1 MPRLPTV
8 LFLLSL
14 MTWTATA
21 GALTLTDEE
30 RRWLAAHPDLRLGV
44 DASWPPFEFRDD
56 QGRYQGLAA
65 DYINVIRQRLAVK
78 LTPIEPISWT
88 EVLEQA
94 KQGKL
99 DVLPG
104 IMSTPERQSY
114 LSFTR
119 PYLDFPIVIL
129 AHVGGPQPRKL
140 EELYGLKIAVVENY
154 APHEL
159 LRTHHPDLN
168 LVAMPNVSS
177 ALQALATDEV
187 DAVVGDLASSV
198 WSLRQLKL
206 DGLYVS
212 GETPYRYQLAMA
224 VPPSN
229 KILVGILDKILA
241 DMSSSEISAIQEHW
255 IGNVLDHR
263 TFWSDLLVYGLPGLL
278 FLMIMLAVVIRI
290 NRRLSSEIARRVDL
304 EQELRSSEYHYRGL
318 VESLSAI
325 AWEARISD
333 FTYSYV
339 SPHAEE
345 LLGYPLSHWLIP
357 GFWRNIIHPADLTR
371 TQTFC
376 DHEVLAGRDYS
387 VDYRVITADGRCLW
401 VRDIVS
407 LIEHGHEPVMRGL
420 MIDISDA
427 KRTEEALSLSE
438 QKFASVFQQCPDIL
452 VIARLSDGCL
462 LEVNKAFEEQIGLKA
477 EAVVGQTATDLNIW
491 GIPGVGPGLLQ
502 RLQAGSIRN
511 LEMPFRRNN
520 GQVFTGLISAEPFD
534 LDTTPALV
542 VVVRDISQLKETQ
555 QQLQISEEKFAK
567 AFHASPDGLLL
578 SRQSDGL
585 LLEVNEGF
593 SRITGFNSAM
603 SVDRSALELGIWVN
617 LNERKQMLDLLHRD
631 GFVRD
636 FSCHI
641 RRSDGQIRL
650 CEVSSRPL
658 PIGDEDCMLT
668 IARDI
673 TERHLMQEKL
683 QQAATVFE
691 STAEGVLITDTQQHI
706 SAVNRAFTEI
716 TGYSES
722 EALGHTPR
730 LLASGLHD
738 SAFYAAMWHQ
748 LTDEGHWQGEI
759 SNRRKNGELYP
770 SWLTISAVR
779 NREKFITH
787 FVAVFA
793 DISSLKHAQAKL
805 DYQAHHDPL
814 TGLPNRTL
822 FESRLLTA
830 LNTQQENGGQG
841 AVLFLDLDRFKHI
854 NDSLGHPVGDLL
866 LKGIAVRLKE
876 QLRDID
882 TVARLGGD
890 EFIILLPGLQ
900 QSSDADNIAT
910 KLLNCFAAPFQA
922 GEHEFFISAS
932 IGTSLYPKDGCDVA
946 TLVKNA
952 DAAMY
957 RSKAKGR
964 NRVESYTRDLTAQAS
979 ERVALE
985 HELRRA
991 LERNELFLYYQP
1003 KISLADHRLVGA
1015 EALIRWHHPTFGA
1028 VPPEHFIPLAE
1039 ENGMILQI
1047 GDWVLETACRQMFEW
1062 NQVYECLGPLSV
1074 NLAGA
1079 QLRQPNLLG
1088 RIEQLLKDNGLAPGL
1103 LQLEITEN
1111 FIMSQAEEALTVL
1124 HQLKHLGVQLA
1135 IDDFGTGYS
1144 SLSYLKRLP
1153 LDILKIDQSFVRG
1166 LPDDPHDAA
1175 IVRAIIALGRSMQ
1188 FTVIAEGVETL
1199 AQQQFLAEE
1208 GCEQIQGYIVSLPLS
1223 SDEFAATFLRIAVSD
1238 FSDSTAEKPS
1248 L

>member
-1 MPRLPTV
+1 MPRLSAM
-8 LFLLSL
+8 LLLSL
-14 MTWTATA
+14 LTWTAIA
-21 GALTLTDEE
+21 DALTLTDEE
-30 RRWLAAHPDLRLGV
+30 RSWLAAHPELRLGV
-44 DASWPPFEFRDD
+44 DASWPPFEYRDEE
-56 QGRYQGLAA
+56 GRYQGLAA
-65 DYINVIRQRLAVK
+65 DYVNLIEDRLSIK
-78 LTPIEPISWT
+78 LKPVEPASWT
-88 EVLEQA
+88 EVLEDA
-94 KQGKL
+94 KKGQL
-99 DVLPG
+99 DLLPG
-104 IMSTPERQSY
+104 IMSTPERQRY

-129 AHVGGPQPRKL
+129 AHEGGAKPRNLK
-140 EELYGLKIAVVENY
+140 ELYGLKIAVVENY

-168 LVAMPNVSS
+168 LVALPNVSS

-212 GETPYRYQLAMA
+212 GETPYRYQLAMGI
-224 VPPSN
+224 PRDN
-229 KILVGILDKILA
+229 KILVSILDKVIA
-241 DMSSSEISAIQEHW
+241 DFSPEEISAIQEHW
-255 IGNVLDHR
+255 VGSVLDQR
-263 TFWSDLLVYGLPGLL
+263 PFWSDVLIYGLPGLL
-278 FLMIMLAVVIRI
+278 LLVTVLAMVIRI
-290 NRRLSSEIARRVDL
+290 NRRLSSEISRRVAL

-339 SPHAEE
+339 SPHAEA
-345 LLGYPLSHWLIP
+345 LLGYPLAHWLVP

-371 TQTFC
+371 AQAFC
-376 DHEVLAGRDYS
+376 DHEVLAGRDHS
-387 VDYRVITADGRCLW
+387 LDYRVITADGRCLW

-407 LIEHGHEPVMRGL
+407 LIEHGHEPIMRGL
-420 MIDISDA
+420 MIDISEA
-427 KRTEEALSLSE
+427 KRTEEALRLSE

-462 LEVNKAFEEQIGLKA
+462 LEVNNAFEEQIGLSA
-477 EAVVGQTATDLNIW
+477 EEVIGQTATRLNIW
-491 GIPGVGPGLLQ
+491 GINGVGPSLLQ
-502 RLQAGSIRN
+502 RLQGGSIRN
-511 LEMPFRRNN
+511 LEMPFRRHN
-520 GQVFTGLISAEPFD
+520 GQLFTGLISAEPFD
-534 LDTTPALV
+534 LDTTPAIV
-542 VVVRDISQLKETQ
+542 VVVRDITQLKETQ
-555 QQLQISEEKFAK
+555 QQLQTSEEKFAK

-578 SRQSDGL
+578 TRQRDGL
-585 LLEVNEGF
+585 LIEANEGF
-593 SRITGFNSAM
+593 SRITGFNNAM
-603 SVDRSALELGIWVN
+603 SVDRSTLDLGIWVN
-617 LNERKQMLDLLHRD
+617 LNERKQMLDLLQRD

-650 CEVSSRPL
+650 CELSSRPL

-673 TERHLMQEKL
+673 TERQLMQETL

-691 STAEGVLITDTQQHI
+691 STAEGVLITDTRQHI
-706 SAVNRAFTEI
+706 SAVNRAFSEI
-716 TGYSES
+716 TGYSEN

-748 LTDEGHWQGEI
+748 LTLEGHWQGEI
-759 SNRRKNGELYP
+759 SNRRKNGEIYP
-770 SWLTISAVR
+770 SWLTINAVR
-779 NREKFITH
+779 NKDRFITH

-793 DISSLKHAQAKL
+793 DISSLKHAQARL

-830 LNTQQENGGQG
+830 LNNQQENGGQG

-900 QSSDADNIAT
+900 QASDADHIAT
-910 KLLNCFAAPFQA
+910 KLLNCFNAPFQA

-932 IGTSLYPKDGCDVA
+932 IGSSLYPKDGCDVA

-964 NRVESYTRDLTAQAS
+964 NRVERYTRDLTAQAS

-991 LERNELFLYYQP
+991 IERNELSLYYQP
-1003 KISLADHRLVGA
+1003 KISLSNQQLVGA
-1015 EALIRWHHPTFGA
+1015 EALIRWRHPTFGV

-1039 ENGMILQI
+1039 ENGMILLI
-1047 GDWVLETACRQMFEW
+1047 GDWVLEQACRQVSAW
-1062 NQVYECLGPLSV
+1062 NLSHESFGSLSV

-1088 RIEQLLKDNGLAPGL
+1088 RIEQLLKDHHLKPGV

-1111 FIMSQAEEALTVL
+1111 FIMSQAEEALEVL

-1153 LDILKIDQSFVRG
+1153 LDFLKIDQSFVRG

-1188 FTVIAEGVETL
+1188 FTVIAEGVESQEQQTFL
-1199 AQQQFLAEE
+1199 AQE
-1208 GCEQIQGYIVSLPLS
+1208 GCEQIQGYIVSLPLCA
-1223 SDEFAATFLRIAVSD
+1223 DEFCATFLRPRVSN

>member
-1 MPRLPTV
+1 MPNLRAL
-8 LFLLSL
+8 LLLSL
-14 MTWTATA
+14 LAWTATTH
-21 GALTLTDEE
+21 ALSLTDEE
-30 RRWLAAHPDLRLGV
+30 HAWLAAHPELRLGV
-44 DASWPPFEFRDD
+44 NASWPPFEYRDVE
-56 QGRYQGLAA
+56 GRYQGLAA
-65 DYINVIRQRLAVK
+65 DYMALIRERLGVNLK
-78 LTPIEPISWT
+78 PIEPISWT
-88 EVLEQA
+88 AALEEA
-94 KQGKL
+94 RNARL
-99 DVLPG
+99 DLLPG
-104 IMSTPERQSY
+104 IMSTPERQNF

-129 AHVGGPQPRKL
+129 AHKGGHQPHNLKD
-140 EELYGLKIAVVENY
+140 LYGLKVAVVENY

-168 LVAMPNVSS
+168 LVALPNVSS
-177 ALQALATDEV
+177 ALQALATDKV

-206 DGLYVS
+206 EGLYVS

-224 VPPSN
+224 VPQNN
-229 KILVGILDKILA
+229 KILIGILDKVLA
-241 DMSSSEISAIQEHW
+241 DMSPAEVSNIQERW
-255 IGNVLDHR
+255 VGKVLDHR
-263 TFWSDLLVYGLPGLL
+263 TFWYDLLLYGLPGLIL
-278 FLMIMLAVVIRI
+278 LVAFLGGVIRI
-290 NRRLSSEIARRVDL
+290 NRRLSSEISRRISL

-325 AWEARISD
+325 AWEANVDD

-339 SPHAEE
+339 SPQAED
-345 LLGYPLSHWLIP
+345 LLGYPVNHWRKP
-357 GFWRNIIHPADLTR
+357 GFWLSILHPDDAAWAQAFCNSE
-371 TQTFC
+371 TQAC
-376 DHEVLAGRDYS
+376 RDHSL
-387 VDYRVITADGRCLW
+387 DYRVIAADGRCLW

-407 LIEHGHEPVMRGL
+407 MIEQGHQPVMRGL
-420 MIDISDA
+420 MIDISET
-427 KRTEEALSLSE
+427 KKTEEALRLSE
-438 QKFASVFQQCPDIL
+438 QKFASVFKQCPDIL
-452 VIARLSDGCL
+452 LIARLSDGYL
-462 LEVNKAFEEQIGLKA
+462 LEVNSAFEEQIGLRAVDVIGKA
-477 EAVVGQTATDLNIW
+477 ATDLNIW
-491 GIPGVGPGLLQ
+491 GINGIGPNLLQ

-511 LEMPFRRNN
+511 LEMPFRRHN
-520 GQVFTGLISAEPFD
+520 GQVFTGLISAEPFK

-585 LLEVNEGF
+585 LIEVNEGF
-593 SRITGFNSAM
+593 SRLTGYSSSISIDHSSLDLGM
-603 SVDRSALELGIWVN
+603 WVD
-617 LNERKQMLDLLHRD
+617 LNERKRLLELLHRD

-636 FSCHI
+636 FTCHI
-641 RRSDGQIRL
+641 RRADGQVRL
-650 CEVSSRPL
+650 CEMSARPL
-658 PIGDEDCMLT
+658 PIGGEDCMLT

-683 QQAATVFE
+683 QLAATVFE
-691 STAEGVLITDTQQHI
+691 STAEGVLITDTTQRI
-706 SAVNRAFTEI
+706 TAVNRAFSEI
-716 TGYSES
+716 TGYSEA
-722 EALGHTPR
+722 EALGQTPR
-730 LLASGLHD
+730 LLASGQHD
-738 SAFYAAMWHQ
+738 SAFYVALWHQ
-748 LTDEGHWQGEI
+748 LTAEGHWQGEI
-759 SNRRKNGELYP
+759 FNRRKNGELYP

-779 NREKFITH
+779 NSERVITH

-814 TGLPNRTL
+814 TGLPNRAL
-822 FESRLLTA
+822 FETRLQAALTNQHEA
-830 LNTQQENGGQG
+830 NGQG

-866 LKGIAVRLKE
+866 LKGIAHRLKD
-876 QLRDID
+876 QVRDID

-900 QSSDADNIAT
+900 QASDAEYIAN
-910 KLLNCFAAPFQA
+910 KLLACFTAPFQA
-922 GEHEFFISAS
+922 GEHEFFTSAS
-932 IGTSLYPKDGCDVA
+932 IGSSLFPQDGTDVA
-946 TLVKNA
+946 SLIKNA

-957 RSKAKGR
+957 CSKAKGR

-979 ERVALE
+979 QRVALE

-991 LERNELFLYYQP
+991 IERDELSLCYQP
-1003 KISLADHRLVGA
+1003 KFSLKTQSLVGA
-1015 EALIRWHHPTFGA
+1015 EALIRWHHPTFGE

-1039 ENGMILQI
+1039 ENGMILQL
-1047 GDWVLETACRQMFEW
+1047 GEWVLEHACKQMRDW
-1062 NQVYECLGPLSV
+1062 NRAYKPFGPLSV

-1079 QLRQPNLLG
+1079 QLRQPNLVR
-1088 RIEQLLKDNGLAPGL
+1088 RIDGLLRSLHLQPDC

-1111 FIMSQAEEALTVL
+1111 FIMSQAEEALAVL
-1124 HQLKHLGVQLA
+1124 HQLKRLGLQLA

-1153 LDILKIDQSFVRG
+1153 LDTLKIDQSFVRG
-1166 LPDDPHDAA
+1166 LPDDPHDVA

-1188 FTVIAEGVETL
+1188 LTVIAEGVETQ
-1199 AQQQFLAEE
+1199 AQQQFLAYE
-1208 GCEQIQGYIVSLPLS
+1208 GCEQIQGYIVSLPLPPG
-1223 SDEFAATFLRIAVSD
+1223 EFAATFLQTTLSD

>member
-8 LFLLSL
+8 ILLSL
-14 MTWTATA
+14 LTWTATA

-30 RRWLAAHPDLRLGV
+30 RGWLSDHQELKLGV
-44 DASWPPFEFRDD
+44 DPSWPPFEYRDEN
-56 QGRYQGLAA
+56 GRYQGLAA
-65 DYINVIRQRLAVK
+65 DYVRLIQDRLGVRVE
-78 LTPIEPISWT
+78 LIEPGSWGA
-88 EVLEQA
+88 VLEQT
-94 KQGKL
+94 KRSQL
-99 DVLPG
+99 DLLPSV
-104 IMSTPERQSY
+104 MSTPERQSFIA
-114 LSFTR
+114 FTR

-129 AHVGGPQPRKL
+129 AHEGGAKPRNL
-140 EELYGLKIAVVENY
+140 QDLYGLKIAVVENY

-159 LRTHHPDLN
+159 LRNHHPDLN

-177 ALQALATDEV
+177 TLQALATDEV

-206 DGLYVS
+206 EGLYVS
-212 GETPYRYQLAMA
+212 GETPYRYQLAMG
-224 VPPSN
+224 VPRDN
-229 KILVGILDKILA
+229 KILVGILDKVLA
-241 DMSSSEISAIQEHW
+241 DLAPGETEAIQQRW
-255 IGNVLDHR
+255 VGGISDHR
-263 TFWSDLLVYGLPGLL
+263 TFWNDLLTYGLPAVLVL
-278 FLMIMLAVVIRI
+278 ITVLAIVIQI
-290 NRRLSSEIARRVDL
+290 NRRLSSEISRRVAL

-325 AWEARISD
+325 AWEASITD

-339 SPHAEE
+339 SPHAED
-345 LLGYPLSHWLIP
+345 LLGYPRAHWLIP
-357 GFWRNIIHPADLTR
+357 GFWRNIIHPADLSRAEAYCHRETR
-371 TQTFC
+371 ANR
-376 DHEVLAGRDYS
+376 DHS
-387 VDYRVITADGRCLW
+387 IDYRVITADGHCLW

-407 LIEHGHEPVMRGL
+407 LIEHGHEPVLRGL
-420 MIDISDA
+420 MIDISEA
-427 KRTEEALSLSE
+427 KRTEEALQRSE

-462 LEVNKAFEEQIGLKA
+462 LEVNKAFEDQIGLNAEQVLGKA
-477 EAVVGQTATDLNIW
+477 GTELDIW
-491 GIPGVGPGLLQ
+491 GIPGIGSELLQ
-502 RLQAGSIRN
+502 RVQTTSIRN
-511 LEMPFRRNN
+511 LELPFRRSN
-520 GQVFTGLISAEPFD
+520 GQAFVGLISAEPFL
-534 LDTTPALV
+534 LDTTEAIV
-542 VVVRDISQLKETQ
+542 VVVRDITQLKETQ
-555 QQLQISEEKFAK
+555 QQLQTSEEKFAK

-578 SRQSDGL
+578 SRQRDGL
-585 LLEVNEGF
+585 LIEANEGF
-593 SRITGFNSAM
+593 SRLTGYPCATPLEHSAM
-603 SVDRSALELGIWVN
+603 ELGIWVD
-617 LNERKQMLDLLHRD
+617 LNERKHMLELIRRD

-636 FSCHI
+636 FICHI
-641 RRSDGQIRL
+641 RRSDGEIRL

-658 PIGDEDCMLT
+658 PIGDEACILT

-673 TERHLMQEKL
+673 TERQLMQEKL

-691 STAEGVLITDTQQHI
+691 STAEGVLITDTSQNI
-706 SAVNRAFTEI
+706 SAVNRAFSEI
-716 TGYSES
+716 TGYSEA
-722 EALGHTPR
+722 EALGQTPR
-730 LLASGLHD
+730 LLASGQHD
-738 SAFYAAMWHQ
+738 SAFFAAMWHQ
-748 LTDEGHWQGEI
+748 LAAHGHWQGEI
-759 SNRRKNGELYP
+759 ANRRKDGEVYP
-770 SWLTISAVR
+770 SWLTINAVR
-779 NREKFITH
+779 NRDDVITH

-793 DISSLKHAQAKL
+793 DISSLKLAQARL

-822 FESRLLTA
+822 FESRLQAA
-830 LNTQQENGGQG
+830 LNGHQETGQQG

-854 NDSLGHPVGDLL
+854 NDSLGHPIGDLL

-900 QSSDADNIAT
+900 NASDADYLAN
-910 KLLNCFAAPFQA
+910 KLLACFTQPFQA

-932 IGTSLYPKDGCDVA
+932 IGTSLYPEDGTDVA

-964 NRVESYTRDLTAQAS
+964 NRVESYTSDLTTQAS

-991 LERNELFLYYQP
+991 IERDELSLYYQP
-1003 KISLADHRLVGA
+1003 KLSLTSQELIGA
-1015 EALIRWHHPTFGA
+1015 EALIRWHHPTFGE
-1028 VPPEHFIPLAE
+1028 VPPEHFIALAE
-1039 ENGMILQI
+1039 ENGTILQI
-1047 GDWVLETACRQMFEW
+1047 GDWVLEQACQQLQAWQGTFDTF
-1062 NQVYECLGPLSV
+1062 GPLSV

-1079 QLRQPNLLG
+1079 QLRSPNLLA
-1088 RIEQLLKDNGLAPGL
+1088 RIEQLLHDYHLEPSC

-1111 FIMSQAEEALTVL
+1111 FIMSQTEEALGVL

-1153 LDILKIDQSFVRG
+1153 LDFLKIDQSFVRG

-1175 IVRAIIALGRSMQ
+1175 IVRAIIALGHSMQ
-1188 FTVIAEGVETL
+1188 FTIIAEGVENA
-1199 AQQQFLAEE
+1199 AQQEFLAAE
-1208 GCEQIQGYIVSLPLS
+1208 GCEQMQGYIVSLPLPPQL
-1223 SDEFAATFLRIAVSD
+1223 FADAFLRTKIENFTDGTVK
-1238 FSDSTAEKPS
+1238 KPS

>member
-1 MPRLPTV
+1 MPRLPAV
-8 LFLLSL
+8 LLLSL
-14 MTWTATA
+14 MSWTATA

-30 RRWLAAHPDLRLGV
+30 RGWLAAHPQLRLGV
-44 DASWPPFEFRDD
+44 DASWPPFEFRDE
-56 QGRYQGLAA
+56 QGRYQGLTA
-65 DYINVIRQRLAVK
+65 DYVNIVRDRLATRI
-78 LTPIEPISWT
+78 TPIEPANWT
-88 EVLEQA
+88 EVLDLV
-94 KQGKL
+94 KHDKL
-99 DVLPG
+99 DLLPG
-104 IMSTPERQSY
+104 IMSTPERQNY

-129 AHVGGPQPRKL
+129 AHVGGAQPHNI
-140 EELYGLKIAVVENY
+140 EGLYGLKIAVVENY

-168 LVAMPNVSS
+168 LVPMPNVGA
-177 ALQALATDEV
+177 ALQALATNQV
-187 DAVVGDLASSV
+187 DAMVGDLASSV

-206 DGLYVS
+206 EGVYVS

-224 VPPSN
+224 VPQN
-229 KILVGILDKILA
+229 NTVLVGILDKVLA
-241 DMSSSEISAIQEHW
+241 DMSPGEISAIQEHW
-255 IGNVLDHR
+255 VGNVLDQR
-263 TFWSDLLVYGLPGLL
+263 TFWFDLLKYGLPGILL
-278 FLMIMLAVVIRI
+278 LIAILVVVIRI
-290 NRRLSSEIARRVDL
+290 NRRLSSEIARRVAL

-339 SPHAEE
+339 SPHAED

-371 TQTFC
+371 AQNFC
-376 DHEVLAGRDYS
+376 DHEVLAGRDHS
-387 VDYRVITADGRCLW
+387 LDYRVITADGRCLW

-407 LIEHGHEPVMRGL
+407 LIEHGHEPVLRGL
-420 MIDISDA
+420 MIDISET
-427 KRTEEALSLSE
+427 KHTEEALRLSE

-462 LEVNKAFEEQIGLKA
+462 LEVNKAFEEQIGLSA
-477 EAVVGQTATDLNIW
+477 EQVIGQTATDLNIW
-491 GIPGVGPGLLQ
+491 GIAGVGPGLLQ

-511 LEMPFRRNN
+511 LEMPFRRSN
-520 GQVFTGLISAEPFD
+520 GQVFAGLISAEPFE

-542 VVVRDISQLKETQ
+542 VAVRDISQLKETQ
-555 QQLQISEEKFAK
+555 QQLQTSEEKFAK

-578 SRQSDGL
+578 SRVSDGL
-585 LLEVNEGF
+585 LLEVNDGF

-603 SVDRSALELGIWVN
+603 SLDRSTLDLGIWVN
-617 LNERKQMLDLLHRD
+617 LNERRQMLDLLKRD

-641 RRSDGQIRL
+641 RRNDGQIRL
-650 CEVSSRPL
+650 CEMSSRPL
-658 PIGDEDCMLT
+658 PIGDEECMLT

-706 SAVNRAFTEI
+706 SAVNRAFSEI
-716 TGYSES
+716 TGYSET

-779 NREKFITH
+779 NKDHVITH

-822 FESRLLTA
+822 FESRLLGA
-830 LNTQQENGGQG
+830 LNAQQDNGSQG
-841 AVLFLDLDRFKHI
+841 AVLFLDVDRFKHI

-866 LKGIAVRLKE
+866 LKGIAVRLRE
-876 QLRDID
+876 QVRDID

-900 QSSDADNIAT
+900 QASDADHIAN
-910 KLLNCFAAPFQA
+910 KLLYCFTAPFQA

-932 IGTSLYPKDGCDVA
+932 IGTSLYPKDGSDVA

-991 LERNELFLYYQP
+991 IERNELTLFYQP
-1003 KISLADHRLVGA
+1003 KISLTHSRLVGA
-1015 EALIRWHHPTFGA
+1015 EALIRWHHPVFGD
-1028 VPPEHFIPLAE
+1028 VPPEHFIALAE

-1047 GDWVLETACRQMFEW
+1047 GDWVLEQACLQMHEW
-1062 NQVYECLGPLSV
+1062 HQCYEGFGSLSV

-1088 RIEQLLKDNGLAPGL
+1088 RIEQLLKDNRLNPEL

-1111 FIMSQAEEALTVL
+1111 FIMSQAEEALEVL

-1153 LDILKIDQSFVRG
+1153 LDYLKIDQSFVRG
-1166 LPDDPHDAA
+1166 LPDDPHDVA

-1188 FTVIAEGVETL
+1188 FTIIAEGVETQ
-1199 AQQQFLAEE
+1199 AQQQFLAGE
-1208 GCEQIQGYIVSLPLS
+1208 GCEQIQGYIVSLPLPA
-1223 SDEFAATFLRIAVSD
+1223 DEFAATFLRIAVSD

>member
-8 LFLLSL
+8 ILLSL
-14 MTWTATA
+14 LTWTATA
-21 GALTLTDEE
+21 GAMTLTDDE
-30 RRWLAAHPDLRLGV
+30 RSWLTDHQELRLGV
-44 DASWPPFEFRDD
+44 DASWPPFEYRDEN
-56 QGRYQGLAA
+56 GRYQGLAA
-65 DYINVIRQRLAVK
+65 DYVRLIQDRLGIRVK
-78 LTPIEPISWT
+78 LIEPANWT
-88 EVLEQA
+88 AVLEQA
-94 KQGKL
+94 RNNQL
-99 DVLPG
+99 DLLPG
-104 IMSTPERQSY
+104 VMSTPERQSF
-114 LSFTR
+114 LAFTR
-119 PYLDFPIVIL
+119 PYIDFPIVIL
-129 AHVGGPQPRKL
+129 AHEGGAKPRSLKD
-140 EELYGLKIAVVENY
+140 LYGLKIAVVENY

-177 ALQALATDEV
+177 TLQALAIDEV
-187 DAVVGDLASSV
+187 DAVVSDLASSV

-212 GETPYRYQLAMA
+212 GETPYRYQLAMG
-224 VPPSN
+224 VPRDE
-229 KILVGILDKILA
+229 KILVGILDKVLA
-241 DMSSSEISAIQEHW
+241 DLSPTETDAIQQHW
-255 IGNVLDHR
+255 VGSFSDHR
-263 TFWSDLLVYGLPGLL
+263 TFWADLLMYGLPAVLL
-278 FLMIMLAVVIRI
+278 LSTVLAIVIRI
-290 NRRLSSEIARRVDL
+290 NRRLSSEISRRVAL
-304 EQELRSSEYHYRGL
+304 EQQLRSSEYHYRGL

-325 AWEARISD
+325 AWEASISD

-345 LLGYPLSHWLIP
+345 LLGYPRAHWLIP
-357 GFWRNIIHPADLTR
+357 GFWRNIIHPADLVRAETYCYRETR
-371 TQTFC
+371 ANR
-376 DHEVLAGRDYS
+376 DHS
-387 VDYRVITADGRCLW
+387 IDYRVITADGRCLW

-407 LIEHGHEPVMRGL
+407 LIKYGPEPVLRGL
-420 MIDISDA
+420 MIDISEA
-427 KRTEEALSLSE
+427 KRTEEALLLSE
-438 QKFASVFQQCPDIL
+438 Q
-452 VIARLSDGCL
+452 
-462 LEVNKAFEEQIGLKA
+462 
-477 EAVVGQTATDLNIW
+477 
-491 GIPGVGPGLLQ
+491 
-502 RLQAGSIRN
+502 
-511 LEMPFRRNN
+511 
-520 GQVFTGLISAEPFD
+520 
-534 LDTTPALV
+534 
-542 VVVRDISQLKETQ
+542 
-555 QQLQISEEKFAK
+555 KFAK

-585 LLEVNEGF
+585 LIEVNEGF
-593 SRITGFNSAM
+593 SNLTGYTSAI
-603 SVDRSALELGIWVN
+603 SLDQSTLDLGIWVD
-617 LNERKQMLDLLHRD
+617 LNERKHMLELMKRD

-636 FSCHI
+636 FICHI
-641 RRSDGQIRL
+641 RHVDGRIRL
-650 CEVSSRPL
+650 CELSSRPL
-658 PIGDEDCMLT
+658 PIGEEDCMLT

-673 TERHLMQEKL
+673 TERQQMQEKL

-691 STAEGVLITDTQQHI
+691 STAEGVLITDTRQNI
-706 SAVNRAFTEI
+706 SAVNRAFSEI
-716 TGYSES
+716 TGYSEA

-748 LTDEGHWQGEI
+748 LTTQGHWQGEI

-779 NREKFITH
+779 NSDQVVTH

-793 DISSLKHAQAKL
+793 DISSLKLAQARL

-822 FESRLLTA
+822 FESRLQAALTG
-830 LNTQQENGGQG
+830 QQESGNQG

-866 LKGIAVRLKE
+866 LKDIAVRLKE

-900 QSSDADNIAT
+900 QASDAQYLAN
-910 KLLNCFAAPFQA
+910 KLLDCFTPPFQA

-932 IGTSLYPKDGCDVA
+932 IGTSLYPQDGTDVA

-964 NRVESYTRDLTAQAS
+964 NRVESYTRDLTAQAN

-991 LERNELFLYYQP
+991 IERDELSLYYQP
-1003 KISLADHRLVGA
+1003 KRSLITHELIGA
-1015 EALIRWHHPTFGA
+1015 EALIRWHHPTFGD
-1028 VPPEHFIPLAE
+1028 VPPEHFIALAE
-1039 ENGMILQI
+1039 ENGTILQI
-1047 GDWVLETACRQMFEW
+1047 GDWVLEQACRQLHAWQGAFEDF
-1062 NQVYECLGPLSV
+1062 GPLSV

-1079 QLRQPNLLG
+1079 QLRHPNLLS
-1088 RIEQLLKDNGLAPGL
+1088 RIEQLLRDYRLEPGC

-1111 FIMSQAEEALTVL
+1111 FIMSQAEEALAVL
-1124 HQLKHLGVQLA
+1124 HQLKRLGVQLA

-1153 LDILKIDQSFVRG
+1153 LDFLKIDQSFVRG
-1166 LPDDPHDAA
+1166 LPDDPHDVA
-1175 IVRAIIALGRSMQ
+1175 IVRAIIALGHSMQ
-1188 FTVIAEGVETL
+1188 FTIIAEGVENP
-1199 AQQQFLAEE
+1199 AQQAFLAAE
-1208 GCEQIQGYIVSLPLS
+1208 GCEQMQGYIVSLPLPP
-1223 SDEFAATFLRIAVSD
+1223 ELFAETFLRTRMRD
-1238 FSDSTAEKPS
+1238 FTDGTARKPS

>member
-1 MPRLPTV
+1 MPRLTAA
-8 LFLLSL
+8 LLLSL

-30 RRWLAAHPDLRLGV
+30 LRWLKDHPDLRLGV

-65 DYINVIRQRLAVK
+65 DYVEIIRERLAIK
-78 LTPIEPISWT
+78 LTPIEPASWT
-88 EVLEQA
+88 AVLEQVG
-94 KQGKL
+94 QGKIDL
-99 DVLPG
+99 LPG
-104 IMSTPERQSY
+104 IMSTPERQNY
-114 LSFTR
+114 LAFTR

-129 AHVGGPQPRKL
+129 AHRGGAQPHNLK
-140 EELYGLKIAVVENY
+140 ELYGLKIAVVENY

-159 LRTHHPDLN
+159 LRNHHPDLN
-168 LVAMPNVSS
+168 LVALPNVSS

-206 DGLYVS
+206 EGLYVS

-224 VPPSN
+224 VPPDS
-229 KILVGILDKILA
+229 KILVSILDKVMA
-241 DMSSSEISAIQEHW
+241 DMSPAEVDEIQQKW
-255 IGNVLDHR
+255 VGNVHDYRQL
-263 TFWSDLLVYGLPGLL
+263 WSDLLLYGLPALL
-278 FLMIMLAVVIRI
+278 LLVGILAVVIRI
-290 NRRLSSEIARRVDL
+290 NRRLSSEIARRVEL

-325 AWEARISD
+325 AWEARVSD

-339 SPHAEE
+339 SPHAED

-357 GFWRNIIHPADLTR
+357 GFWRNIIHPADLIR
-371 TQTFC
+371 AQTYC
-376 DHEVLAGRDYS
+376 DHEVLAGRDHCI
-387 VDYRVITADGRCLW
+387 DYRVITADGRCLW

-420 MIDISDA
+420 MIDISEA
-427 KRTEEALSLSE
+427 KRTEEALRLSE
-438 QKFASVFQQCPDIL
+438 QKFASVFRQCPDIL
-452 VIARLSDGCL
+452 VIARLLDGCL
-462 LEVNKAFEEQIGLKA
+462 LEVNKAFEEQIGLSAA
-477 EAVVGQTATDLNIW
+477 EVVGHSATELDIW
-491 GIPGVGPGLLQ
+491 GIQGVGPGLLQ

-511 LEMPFRRNN
+511 LEMPFRRSN

-555 QQLQISEEKFAK
+555 QQLQTSEEKFAK

-585 LLEVNEGF
+585 LIEVNEGF
-593 SRITGFNSAM
+593 SRITGFNSAL
-603 SVDRSALELGIWVN
+603 SVDRSTLDLGIWVN
-617 LNERKQMLDLLHRD
+617 LNERKQMLDLLKRD

-641 RRSDGQIRL
+641 RRNDGQIRL

-658 PIGDEDCMLT
+658 PIGNEDCMLT

-716 TGYSES
+716 TGYSET

-748 LTDEGHWQGEI
+748 LTAEGHWQGEI

-779 NREKFITH
+779 NRDRQITH

-793 DISSLKHAQAKL
+793 DISSLKHAQARL

-822 FESRLLTA
+822 FESRLLAA
-830 LNTQQENGGQG
+830 LNGQQENGGQG

-866 LKGIAVRLKE
+866 LKGIAVRLRE

-900 QSSDADNIAT
+900 QPSDAEHIAQ

-932 IGTSLYPKDGCDVA
+932 IGTSLYPQDGCDVA

-991 LERNELFLYYQP
+991 IERNELSLSFQP
-1003 KISLADHRLVGA
+1003 KISLVDNQLVGA
-1015 EALIRWHHPTFGA
+1015 EALIRWTHPTFGD
-1028 VPPEHFIPLAE
+1028 VPPERFIPLAE

-1047 GDWVLETACRQMFEW
+1047 GDWVLERACRQLCEW
-1062 NQVYECLGPLSV
+1062 NDTYDSLGPLSV

-1088 RIEQLLKDNGLAPGL
+1088 RIEQLLREHQLEPGL

-1124 HQLKHLGVQLA
+1124 HQLKKLGVQLA

-1188 FTVIAEGVETL
+1188 FTIIAEGVETL
-1199 AQQQFLAEE
+1199 AQQQFLTEE
-1208 GCEQIQGYIVSLPLS
+1208 GCEQIQGYIVSLPLCA
-1223 SDEFAATFLRIAVSD
+1223 DEFAATFLRMTVSD

>member
-8 LFLLSL
+8 LLLSL
-14 MTWTATA
+14 LTWTATA

-30 RRWLAAHPDLRLGV
+30 HGWLADHPELRLGV
-44 DASWPPFEFRDD
+44 DASWPPFEYRDEE
-56 QGRYQGLAA
+56 GRYQGLAA
-65 DYINVIRQRLAVK
+65 DYVRLLQERLGIKIK
-78 LTPIEPISWT
+78 LIEPANWSAL
-88 EVLEQA
+88 LEQA
-94 KQGKL
+94 RNNQL
-99 DVLPG
+99 DLLPG
-104 IMSTPERQSY
+104 IMSTPERQGFLAFS
-114 LSFTR
+114 R

-129 AHVGGPQPRKL
+129 AHEGGAQPRSLKD
-140 EELYGLKIAVVENY
+140 LYGLKIAVVENY

-177 ALQALATDEV
+177 TLQALATDEV

-212 GETPYRYQLAMA
+212 GETPYRYQLAMG
-224 VPPSN
+224 VPREN
-229 KILVGILDKILA
+229 KLLIGILDKVLA
-241 DMSSSEISAIQEHW
+241 DLSPSEINEIQEHW
-255 IGNVLDHR
+255 VGNVIDHR
-263 TFWSDLLVYGLPGLL
+263 AFWADLLLYGLPAVLL
-278 FLMIMLAVVIRI
+278 LSTVLAIVIRI
-290 NRRLSSEIARRVDL
+290 NRRLSSEISRRVAL
-304 EQELRSSEYHYRGL
+304 EQKLRSSEYHYRGL

-325 AWEARISD
+325 AWEADIND

-345 LLGYPLSHWLIP
+345 LLGYPRAHWLIP

-371 TQTFC
+371 ADSFC
-376 DHEVLAGRDYS
+376 KQETRANRDHS
-387 VDYRVITADGRCLW
+387 IDYRVITADGRCLW

-407 LIEHGHEPVMRGL
+407 LIKYGHEPVLRGL
-420 MIDISDA
+420 MIDISEA
-427 KRTEEALSLSE
+427 KRTEEALRLSQE
-438 QKFASVFQQCPDIL
+438 KFASVFQQCPDIL

-462 LEVNKAFEEQIGLKA
+462 LEVNKAFEDQIGLSAADVIGK
-477 EAVVGQTATDLNIW
+477 TATELNIW
-491 GIPGVGPGLLQ
+491 GIQGVGPNLLKRVQ
-502 RLQAGSIRN
+502 STSIRN
-511 LEMPFRRNN
+511 LEMPFLRSN
-520 GQVFTGLISAEPFD
+520 GQAFTGLISAEPFQ
-534 LDTTPALV
+534 LDTTAALV
-542 VVVRDISQLKETQ
+542 VVVRDITQLKETQ
-555 QQLQISEEKFAK
+555 QLLQTTEEKFAK

-578 SRQSDGL
+578 TRQSDGL

-603 SVDRSALELGIWVN
+603 SLDQSTLDLGIWVD
-617 LNERKQMLDLLHRD
+617 LNERKHMLELLQRD
-631 GFVRD
+631 GLVRD
-636 FSCHI
+636 FVCHI

-658 PIGDEDCMLT
+658 PIGDDDCMLT

-673 TERHLMQEKL
+673 TERQLMQEKL

-691 STAEGVLITDTQQHI
+691 STAEGVLITDTRQNI
-706 SAVNRAFTEI
+706 SAVNRAFSEI
-716 TGYSES
+716 TGYSEA

-748 LTDEGHWQGEI
+748 LTANGHWQGEI

-779 NREKFITH
+779 NRDQSITH

-793 DISSLKHAQAKL
+793 DISSLKHAQARL

-822 FESRLLTA
+822 FENRLQAA
-830 LNTQQENGGQG
+830 LNNQQETGSQG

-854 NDSLGHPVGDLL
+854 NDSLGHPIGDLL
-866 LKGIAVRLKE
+866 LKDIAVRLKE

-900 QSSDADNIAT
+900 QASDAQHLAN
-910 KLLNCFAAPFQA
+910 KLLACFTLPFQA

-932 IGTSLYPKDGCDVA
+932 IGTSFYPQDGIDVA

-964 NRVESYTRDLTAQAS
+964 NRVERYTQDLTAQAN

-991 LERNELFLYYQP
+991 LEREELFLYYQP
-1003 KISLADHRLVGA
+1003 KLSLETQQLIGA
-1015 EALIRWHHPTFGA
+1015 EALIRWRHPTFGD
-1028 VPPEHFIPLAE
+1028 VPPEHFIALAE

-1047 GDWVLETACRQMFEW
+1047 GDWVLEQACRQLHQWRKSYDYF
-1062 NQVYECLGPLSV
+1062 GPLSV

-1079 QLRQPNLLG
+1079 QLRHPNLLG
-1088 RIEQLLKDNGLAPGL
+1088 RIEQLLRDNHLEPGC

-1111 FIMSQAEEALTVL
+1111 FIMSQAEEALEVL
-1124 HQLKHLGVQLA
+1124 HKLKRLGVQLA

-1153 LDILKIDQSFVRG
+1153 LDFLKIDQSFVRG

-1175 IVRAIIALGRSMQ
+1175 IVRAIIALGHSMQ
-1188 FTVIAEGVETL
+1188 FTIIAEGVETL
-1199 AQQQFLAEE
+1199 AQQAFLTDE
-1208 GCEQIQGYIVSLPLS
+1208 GCEQMQGYIVSLPLPP
-1223 SDEFAATFLRIAVSD
+1223 DIFAATFLHMTHSD
-1238 FSDSTAEKPS
+1238 FSDSTVEKPS

>member
-1 MPRLPTV
+1 MPSLPTV
-8 LFLLSL
+8 ILLSL
-14 MTWTATA
+14 LIWTATA
-21 GALTLTDEE
+21 GALTLTDQE
-30 RRWLAAHPDLRLGV
+30 RAWLADHQELRLGV
-44 DASWPPFEFRDD
+44 DTSWPPFEYRDEN
-56 QGRYQGLAA
+56 GHYQGLAA
-65 DYINVIRQRLAVK
+65 DYVRLIQDRLGVKVK
-78 LTPIEPISWT
+78 LIEPPRWGM
-88 EVLEQA
+88 VLELARHNQ
-94 KQGKL
+94 L
-99 DVLPG
+99 DLVPG
-104 IMSTPERQSY
+104 VMSTPERQKY
-114 LSFTR
+114 LAFTR
-119 PYLDFPIVIL
+119 PYIDFPMVIL
-129 AHVGGPQPRKL
+129 AHEGGARPRNLKD
-140 EELYGLKIAVVENY
+140 LYGLKIAVVDSY

-177 ALQALATDEV
+177 TLQALATGKV
-187 DAVVGDLASSV
+187 DAVVSDLASSV
-198 WSLRQLKL
+198 WSLRELKL
-206 DGLYVS
+206 EGLYVS
-212 GETPYRYQLAMA
+212 GETPYRYQLAMG
-224 VPPSN
+224 VPSED
-229 KILVGILDKILA
+229 KLLVGILDKVLA
-241 DMSSSEISAIQEHW
+241 DLSLDETNAIQHHW
-255 IGNVLDHR
+255 VGNFSDNR
-263 TFWSDLLVYGLPGLL
+263 TFWSDLLLYGVPALL
-278 FLMIMLAVVIRI
+278 LLSTVLVIVIRI
-290 NRRLSSEIARRVDL
+290 NRRLSSEISRRVAL

-325 AWEARISD
+325 AWEASITD

-345 LLGYPLSHWLIP
+345 LLGYPRAHWLIP

-371 TQTFC
+371 AEAYCWRETRANR
-376 DHEVLAGRDYS
+376 DHS

-407 LIEHGHEPVMRGL
+407 LIEHGHEPVLRGL
-420 MIDISDA
+420 MIDISEA
-427 KRTEEALSLSE
+427 KRTEEALQRSE

-462 LEVNKAFEEQIGLKA
+462 LEVNKAFEDQIGLSAADVLGK
-477 EAVVGQTATDLNIW
+477 TATDLNIW
-491 GIPGVGPGLLQ
+491 GVD
-502 RLQAGSIRN
+502 QAGPDLLHRVQTTSIRN
-511 LEMPFRRNN
+511 LEMAFRRSN
-520 GQVFTGLISAEPFD
+520 GQAFTGLVSAEPFQ
-534 LDTTPALV
+534 LDTVEAIV

-555 QQLQISEEKFAK
+555 QQLQTSEEKFAK

-578 SRQSDGL
+578 SRQRDGL
-585 LLEVNEGF
+585 LIEVNEGF
-593 SRITGFNSAM
+593 SRITGFTAATSI
-603 SVDRSALELGIWVN
+603 DQTALELGIWVD
-617 LNERKQMLDLLHRD
+617 LNERKHLLELMRRD

-636 FSCHI
+636 FICHI
-641 RRSDGQIRL
+641 RRADGLIRL
-650 CEVSSRPL
+650 CELSSRPL

-673 TERHLMQEKL
+673 TERQLMQEKL

-691 STAEGVLITDTQQHI
+691 STAEGVLITDTRQNI
-706 SAVNRAFTEI
+706 SAVNRAFSEI
-716 TGYSES
+716 TGYSEA
-722 EALGHTPR
+722 EALGETPR

-748 LTDEGHWQGEI
+748 LTAYGHWQGEI

-779 NREKFITH
+779 NGDQVTH

-793 DISSLKHAQAKL
+793 DISSLKLAQARL

-822 FESRLLTA
+822 FENRLQAA
-830 LNTQQENGGQG
+830 LNGQQETGKQG

-866 LKGIAVRLKE
+866 LKDIALRLKE

-900 QSSDADNIAT
+900 HPSDAEHLAN
-910 KLLNCFAAPFQA
+910 KLLACFTPPFQA

-932 IGTSLYPKDGCDVA
+932 IGTSLYPQDGTDVA

-964 NRVESYTRDLTAQAS
+964 NRVESYTRDLTAQAK

-985 HELRRA
+985 QELRRA
-991 LERNELFLYYQP
+991 IERNECSLYYQP
-1003 KISLADHRLVGA
+1003 KLCLKTHALIGA
-1015 EALIRWHHPTFGA
+1015 EALIRWHHPTFGD

-1047 GDWVLETACRQMFEW
+1047 GDWVLEQACRQLHAWQGTFDDF
-1062 NQVYECLGPLSV
+1062 GPLSV

-1079 QLRQPNLLG
+1079 QLRHPKLLP
-1088 RIEQLLKDNGLAPGL
+1088 RIEQLLRDYRLEPGC

-1111 FIMSQAEEALTVL
+1111 FIMSQAEEALDVL
-1124 HQLKHLGVQLA
+1124 HELKRLGVQLA

-1153 LDILKIDQSFVRG
+1153 LDFLKIDQSFVRG
-1166 LPDDPHDAA
+1166 LPDDTHDAA
-1175 IVRAIIALGRSMQ
+1175 IVRAIIALGHSMQ
-1188 FTVIAEGVETL
+1188 FTIIAEGVENP
-1199 AQQQFLAEE
+1199 AQQAFLADE
-1208 GCEQIQGYIVSLPLS
+1208 GCEQMQGYIVSLPLPPAL
-1223 SDEFAATFLRIAVSD
+1223 FAATFLRMKVED
-1238 FSDSTAEKPS
+1238 FSDSTARKPS

>member
-8 LFLLSL
+8 LLLSL
-14 MTWTATA
+14 LTWTATA

-30 RRWLAAHPDLRLGV
+30 RGWLADHQELRLGV
-44 DASWPPFEFRDD
+44 DASWPPFEYRDED
-56 QGRYQGLAA
+56 GRYQGLAA
-65 DYINVIRQRLAVK
+65 DYVRLMQDRLGIRIK
-78 LTPIEPISWT
+78 LIEPVNWSA
-88 EVLEQA
+88 VLEQA
-94 KQGKL
+94 RNNQL
-99 DVLPG
+99 DLLPG
-104 IMSTPERQSY
+104 IMSTPERQSF

-129 AHVGGPQPRKL
+129 AHEGGPQPRSLKD
-140 EELYGLKIAVVENY
+140 LYGLKVAVVENY

-168 LVAMPNVSS
+168 LVAMPNVS
-177 ALQALATDEV
+177 ATLQALATDKV

-206 DGLYVS
+206 EGLYIS
-212 GETPYRYQLAMA
+212 GETPYRYQLAMG
-224 VPPSN
+224 VP
-229 KILVGILDKILA
+229 KDDKMLVGILDKVLA
-241 DMSSSEISAIQEHW
+241 DISPAETEAIQQRW
-255 IGNVLDHR
+255 VGNVIDHR
-263 TFWSDLLVYGLPGLL
+263 TLWTDVLLYGLPAVLL
-278 FLMIMLAVVIRI
+278 LSIVLAVVIRI
-290 NRRLSSEIARRVDL
+290 NRRLSSEISRRVAL

-325 AWEARISD
+325 AWEASISD

-345 LLGYPLSHWLIP
+345 LLGYPRAHWLIP

-371 TQTFC
+371 TEAYCYAETRANR
-376 DHEVLAGRDYS
+376 DHS

-407 LIEHGHEPVMRGL
+407 LIEHGHEPVLRGL
-420 MIDISDA
+420 MIDISEA
-427 KRTEEALSLSE
+427 KRTEEALQLSE

-462 LEVNKAFEEQIGLKA
+462 MEVNKAFEDQIGLSA
-477 EAVVGQTATDLNIW
+477 EEVVGKTATELNIW
-491 GIPGVGPGLLQ
+491 GIQGVGPGLLQ
-502 RLQAGSIRN
+502 RVQTTSIRN
-511 LEMPFRRNN
+511 LEMPFLRSN
-520 GQVFTGLISAEPFD
+520 GQAFTGLISAEPFQ
-534 LDTTPALV
+534 LDTTEALV
-542 VVVRDISQLKETQ
+542 VVVRDITQLKETQ
-555 QQLQISEEKFAK
+555 QRLQTSEEKFAK

-585 LLEVNEGF
+585 LIEVNEGF
-593 SRITGFNSAM
+593 SRITGFNSVM
-603 SVDRSALELGIWVN
+603 SLDQSTLDLGIWVD
-617 LNERKQMLDLLHRD
+617 LNERKHMLELLQRD

-636 FSCHI
+636 FVCHI
-641 RRSDGQIRL
+641 RRNDGEIRL

-673 TERHLMQEKL
+673 TERQLMQEKL

-691 STAEGVLITDTQQHI
+691 STAEGVLITDTRQNI
-706 SAVNRAFTEI
+706 SAVNRAFSEI
-716 TGYSES
+716 TGYSEA
-722 EALGHTPR
+722 EALGQTPR

-748 LTDEGHWQGEI
+748 LTANGHWQGEI
-759 SNRRKNGELYP
+759 SNRRKSGELYP

-779 NREKFITH
+779 NREESITH

-793 DISSLKHAQAKL
+793 DISSLKHAQARL

-822 FESRLLTA
+822 FESRLQAA
-830 LNTQQENGGQG
+830 LNNQQENGSQG

-854 NDSLGHPVGDLL
+854 NDSLGHPIGDLL
-866 LKGIAVRLKE
+866 LKDIAVRLKD
-876 QLRDID
+876 QLRDVD

-900 QSSDADNIAT
+900 QASDAEHLAN
-910 KLLNCFAAPFQA
+910 KLLACFTPPFQA

-932 IGTSLYPKDGCDVA
+932 IGTSLYPRDGIDVA

-964 NRVESYTRDLTAQAS
+964 NRVESYTQDLTAQAN

-991 LERNELFLYYQP
+991 IERDEFSLYYQP
-1003 KISLADHRLVGA
+1003 KLSLDTQQLIGA
-1015 EALIRWHHPTFGA
+1015 EALIRWRHPTFGE
-1028 VPPEHFIPLAE
+1028 VPPEHFIALAE

-1047 GDWVLETACRQMFEW
+1047 GDWVLEQACRQMHHWRKAFDDF
-1062 NQVYECLGPLSV
+1062 GPLSV

-1079 QLRQPNLLG
+1079 QLRHPNLLA
-1088 RIEQLLKDNGLAPGL
+1088 RIEQLLRDNRLEPGC

-1111 FIMSQAEEALTVL
+1111 FIMSQAEEALEVL
-1124 HQLKHLGVQLA
+1124 HQLKRLGVQLA

-1153 LDILKIDQSFVRG
+1153 LNTLKIDQSFIRG
-1166 LPDDPHDAA
+1166 LPDDADDVA

-1188 FTVIAEGVETL
+1188 LNIIAEGVETQ
-1199 AQQQFLAEE
+1199 AQQDFLAKE
-1208 GCEQIQGYIVSLPLS
+1208 GCEQIQGYIVSVPLS
-1223 SDEFAATFLRIAVSD
+1223 ADDFAASFLRMSISD
-1238 FSDSTAEKPS
+1238 FSDSTDAKPS